1 MVMMK
6 SSSHSQ
12 SVEPSKF
19 EENILNKMIKAAGL
33 GLLVLSSSMFANAAE
48 AAQKIGYVNTAQV
61 FQALPQRE
69 VTMQKMQK
77 EFKAKS
83 DELKSIRAQA
93 KTKVEK
99 LQRDGELLG
108 QDEIEKL
115 RVDIAKLESEYK
127 VKAQAIDKSYK
138 EREAKETQKLFKVIQ
153 TAIDKVAKQKGYDL
167 VIDAQAVRFAK
178 PEYNISEDVIKALK

>member
-1 MVMMK
+1 M
-6 SSSHSQ
+6 
-12 SVEPSKF
+12 
-19 EENILNKMIKAAGL
+19 NKMIKAAGL

>member
-48 AAQKIGYVNTAQV
+48 AAQKIAYINTAQV

-69 VTMQKMQK
+69 VVLQKMQK
-77 EFKAKS
+77 DFKSKA
-83 DELKSIRAQA
+83 DELKSIQAQA
-93 KTKVEK
+93 KTKIEK

-108 QDEIEKL
+108 PEDIEKL
-115 RVDIAKLESEYK
+115 RIDIAKLDSEYK
-127 VKAQAIDKSYK
+127 VKAQALEKASAR
-138 EREAKETQKLFKVIQ
+138 REAEEKAKLFKTIQ
-153 TAIDKVAKQKGYDL
+153 DAVEKVAEKKGYDL
-167 VIDAQAVRFAK
+167 VIDISSLQYGK